1 MKAHNKH
8 SNLPRR
14 NNERYAPNEIAILG
28 SNCTQIS
35 TLVHAI
41 AASLPQYTVAYFDA
55 SHQKDI
61 SQNLLSEYTFHNNGN
76 VQIHTLGS
84 TNPYELRI
92 QFSKYDLVFING
104 NHYQGAK
111 QVLMLDEA
119 KEASVLK
126 RIDQLNDIQFIV
138 KLKEETALFP
148 SLKAKIPDINR
159 LTSYAVTS
167 IDNISAHI
175 EKLITKKT
183 PPVKGLVLVGGK
195 STRMGVDKAELVYFD
210 KPQKEHVSL
219 LLADQQ
225 ITPYFSVNKPSENE
239 YEITDTFLNL
249 GPFGGICSAFQ
260 KDPNTAW
267 LVMATDVPFVTEELI
282 ALLLSKRNPSKVATA
297 IKGFN
302 SEFMEPLITIYEPKA
317 YPLLLQFLSQGYSC
331 PRKML
336 INSEVEVI
344 EVADYFIRNIN
355 TQDAYLAAKKEIAK
369 NEL

>member
-1 MKAHNKH
+1 MSYVFN
-8 SNLPRR
+8 
-14 NNERYAPNEIAILG
+14 
-28 SNCTQIS
+28 
-35 TLVHAI
+35 
-41 AASLPQYTVAYFDA
+41 F
-55 SHQKDI
+55 
-61 SQNLLSEYTFHNNGN
+61 QNMIF
-76 VQIHTLGS
+76 
-84 TNPYELRI
+84 
-92 QFSKYDLVFING
+92 VFING

-175 EKLITKKT
+175 EKLITKKI

-239 YEITDTFLNL
+239 
-249 GPFGGICSAFQ
+249 
-260 KDPNTAW
+260 
-267 LVMATDVPFVTEELI
+267 
-282 ALLLSKRNPSKVATA
+282 
-297 IKGFN
+297 
-302 SEFMEPLITIYEPKA
+302 
-317 YPLLLQFLSQGYSC
+317 
-331 PRKML
+331 
-336 INSEVEVI
+336 
-344 EVADYFIRNIN
+344 
-355 TQDAYLAAKKEIAK
+355 
-369 NEL
+369 